1 MKGIIVVDMPERCI
15 DCKRAG
21 YKNGIPY
28 CNEKGKTLDSFC
40 YKPEWCPIKKIP
52 DKKKLTGDV
61 SNIEKM
67 FEQIIMVG
75 FNNCIEEILK
85 GEKINGEF

>member
-1 MKGIIVVDMPERCI
+1 MKGIVVVDMPERCI

-40 YKPEWCPIKKIP
+40 YKPEWCPIKPIP
-52 DKKKLTGDV
+52 NKKSMDSGQTVINAAKGEGWND
-61 SNIEKM
+61 
-67 FEQIIMVG
+67 
-75 FNNCIEEILK
+75 CIEEILK
-85 GEKINGEF
+85 GEK